1 MYFPEKHINR
11 KINEFYDDCKKKFT
25 NYHGSKKIL
34 LIRNET
40 HFDKDKIVDVINKIE
55 KPDIIDEVWIEF
67 IEYKEIYNEEID
79 DLKKVAIGKKY
90 IKVN

>member
-1 MYFPEKHINR
+1 M
-11 KINEFYDDCKKKFT
+11 
-25 NYHGSKKIL
+25 
-34 LIRNET
+34 IRNET

-79 DLKKVAIGKKY
+79 DLKK
-90 IKVN
+90 